1 MTGADREMTAWTGI
15 NKQNGGG
22 NAMPPS
28 RGHSLRSTS
37 SGHFIPLGPPS
48 RRRGRRFHT
57 RRPPPPPP
65 SPETVLQS
73 RLTILFPFET
83 VHQKDT
89 TRTRNLLHPNNQT
102 HTNTQITT
110 RPHKTMHASL
120 ALVLVLLP
128 ASTGT
133 EDRGRIRGLQ
143 RGGQEGEE
151 APAGGGGT
159 GEGRPALS
167 AGAGASSGP
176 GPVGP
181 PPHREVTGVTIVP
194 GDGSAH
200 DVEVLLTTAAAPG
213 GNRTGEV
220 WSVRTGHRGSTVA
233 TTVEIDGALAFG
245 IEVDL
250 SPSPPTSPYPLDGT
264 AADGLLPS
272 VTATEGRSGASA
284 TVTASTYGSDGT
296 YLRIAGGTAEERSF
310 VRGAMQELATR
321 GTVQGVRPVVA
332 EGGAGA
338 GGGGALPLPPLLRS
352 HPRSRREDAGGGGVG
367 GPGPSRLDHS
377 LAAGQGSRM
386 PPEVRQPVRS
396 EAPGLRGGLGRVHV
410 LHLGVRRRRVREGMR
425 VREAALVRGDPLP
438 RGGGSG
444 HWSRWDGLRPCP
456 THSRGTLEQ
465 PPGDCSNGDAEGRK
479 APPPPPHQ
487 ALLFICLFPLFL
499 LLLVRLV
506 DSYERSYTDLA
517 INDSCHVRARTMRA
531 Y

>member
-1 MTGADREMTAWTGI
+1 
-15 NKQNGGG
+15 
-22 NAMPPS
+22 
-28 RGHSLRSTS
+28 
-37 SGHFIPLGPPS
+37 
-48 RRRGRRFHT
+48 
-57 RRPPPPPP
+57 
-65 SPETVLQS
+65 
-73 RLTILFPFET
+73 
-83 VHQKDT
+83 
-89 TRTRNLLHPNNQT
+89 
-102 HTNTQITT
+102 
-110 RPHKTMHASL
+110 MHASL

-338 GGGGALPLPPLLRS
+338 GGGGHSHSPPSYGPTRGPGGRMLAAAELAVPAPAASTTVSQQAKGPGCRRKCVNLYGPKPQDCEGAWDEYMCCIWEYAVDGCERGCECEKLPWYEEIPCLAGAVLVTGVDGTACVLALPIP
-352 HPRSRREDAGGGGVG
+352 GG
-367 GPGPSRLDHS
+367 R
-377 LAAGQGSRM
+377 
-386 PPEVRQPVRS
+386 
-396 EAPGLRGGLGRVHV
+396 
-410 LHLGVRRRRVREGMR
+410 
-425 VREAALVRGDPLP
+425 
-438 RGGGSG
+438 
-444 HWSRWDGLRPCP
+444 
-456 THSRGTLEQ
+456 
-465 PPGDCSNGDAEGRK
+465 
-479 APPPPPHQ
+479 
-487 ALLFICLFPLFL
+487 
-499 LLLVRLV
+499 
-506 DSYERSYTDLA
+506 
-517 INDSCHVRARTMRA
+517 
-531 Y
+531 